1 MRRVRSCLL
10 IKKFNTWNIVA
21 NKFPTHTLKVWDLE
35 VELKKQFLKKR
46 RSSEFVWGLNQKVLD
61 KHGDGENR
69 KPNYKS
75 GDAGVLPKLGEG
87 WGAEKAGRW
96 GG

>member
-1 MRRVRSCLL
+1 VGGL
-10 IKKFNTWNIVA
+10 
-21 NKFPTHTLKVWDLE
+21 PTLE
-35 VELKKQFLKKR
+35 WV
-46 RSSEFVWGLNQKVLD
+46 GVLD